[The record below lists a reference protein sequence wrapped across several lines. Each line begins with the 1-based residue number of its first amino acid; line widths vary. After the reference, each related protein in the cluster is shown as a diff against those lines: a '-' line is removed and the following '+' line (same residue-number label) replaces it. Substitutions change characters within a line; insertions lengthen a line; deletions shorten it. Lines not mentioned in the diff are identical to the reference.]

1 MANTNTDALIPEFWF
16 QAFDALDIGAYN
28 LQNFIS
34 RDTEALLAK
43 AGDTVNVPITPDLG
57 DADNWVPGAAITAT
71 GVTQATVAVVLNK
84 SKKKTIGLTGKELS
98 LPAYDLIEKYGVPM
112 AKTILRTVNDDIY
125 KELLLT
131 NQVVDGTAGV
141 DEDDVVDAKT
151 MLDNAEVG
159 KAGRILVASPDDI
172 GTLLKKD
179 AFQYANYSGDN
190 GRAMNEGDLMR
201 KFGFNIYENNIIEKY
216 TPADLTG
223 AINNGNIIVGSTV
236 LTVDGF
242 ADSANPVRNG
252 DVLSIE
258 SDTSGYYTVTDTD
271 VDTDGNTVA
280 ITITPGLRV
289 QTVNDKVITMKAS
302 RSMLAMVPGCAA
314 FAARSYAALPVGV
327 MSAVYNFLGLPIR
340 IVVWVDSSTLNVNV
354 QYDILYG
361 VKMVNDER
369 VCRILTA

>member
-71 GVTQATVAVVLNK
+71 GVTQATVAVILDK